1 MPAGLPSPAYYQRF
15 IGCVDYL
22 RLTTAG
28 EHRRKQLVDLVTDRD
43 AHDTLAFCDD
53 DDDDAHT

>member
-28 EHRRKQLVDLVTDRD
+28 NQRQKQLVDLVFDRD

-53 DDDDAHT
+53 DDAPT